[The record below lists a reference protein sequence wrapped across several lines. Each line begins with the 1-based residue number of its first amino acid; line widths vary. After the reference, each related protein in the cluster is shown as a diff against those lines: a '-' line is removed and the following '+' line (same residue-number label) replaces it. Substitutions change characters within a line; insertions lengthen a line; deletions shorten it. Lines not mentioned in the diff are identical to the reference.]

1 VVDDGDKARLMFW
14 TLYFAAIATSI
25 VVLAV
30 IVATALAGAGA
41 IADKL
46 AIAVLGIT
54 AILLIIWFYVIR
66 PATAEL

>member
-1 VVDDGDKARLMFW
+1 VDDGDKARLMFW
-14 TLYFAAIATSI
+14 ALYFAAIATSI

-30 IVATALAGAGA
+30 IVAVALAGAGA

-66 PATAEL
+66 PATAD

>member
-1 VVDDGDKARLMFW
+1 LMFW

-66 PATAEL
+66 PATAD